1 MNRPVLVHGLLLGL
15 ALVAAYFV
23 WTRDPSTSEDEIPI
37 LSVRSGLD
45 RVVYSAPE
53 RTVEIN
59 RKKDDQGSYYWIR
72 AEKVEE
78 KPVTPPKPPAPPAK
92 PDAGP
97 AAKPAGDKDKNAKPT
112 AAKPAD
118 GGPAAAAK
126 PDAGPPAKPA
136 KTKVRKVQ
144 EFKGNKAAEDLMK
157 ALSNLA
163 AIRSLGA
170 VEPDKLKAFELEK
183 SEKTLTLVT
192 GSSPRT
198 LIVGGN
204 TYGNMDVYIQDK
216 QDKRVY
222 VVRPRQL
229 QDLQY
234 AEFRLVDRDLHAFP
248 GADVERAMIST
259 GKAKKTLVQQNR
271 RDPANAFWADEA
283 APEKRKEF
291 YRNFMGKLLRLQAV
305 EYVPPKQKPDN
316 LTEILAVTYQV
327 TGGKR
332 GFLRLFRRDTGAKLP
347 VPTATP
353 TPGEEKEY
361 YAVTDN
367 TRGQVKLSSRLADEI
382 ARDIDNLMKD

>member
-23 WTRDPSTSEDEIPI
+23 WTREPSTSEDEIPI

-53 RTVEIN
+53 RTVEITH
-59 RKKDDQGSYYWIR
+59 KKDDQGYYYWIR
-72 AEKVEE
+72 AETVEE
-78 KPVTPPKPPAPPAK
+78 KRVEPPKPPTPAK

-97 AAKPAGDKDKNAKPT
+97 PSPTKPTEAKPADKN
-112 AAKPAD
+112 AKPAD
-118 GGPAAAAK
+118 GGPAAAK
-126 PDAGPPAKPA
+126 PDTGPPAKPA
-136 KTKVRKVQ
+136 ITVVRKVQ

-157 ALSNLA
+157 ALSNMT
-163 AIRSLGA
+163 AIRSLGM
-170 VEPDKLKAFELEK
+170 VEPAKLEAFELAK

-204 TYGNMDVYIQDK
+204 TFGNMDVYIQDK

-234 AEFRLVDRDLHAFP
+234 AEFRLVDRQLHPFP
-248 GADVERAMIST
+248 GADVERAMIAT

-271 RDPANAFWADEA
+271 RDPANAYWADEA

-291 YRNFMGKLLRLQAV
+291 YRNFMGKLLRLQAL
-305 EYVPPKQKPDN
+305 EYVPPKTKPDN

-327 TGGKR
+327 VGGKR
-332 GFLRLFRRDTGAKLP
+332 GFLRLFRRDTAAKLP
-347 VPTATP
+347 VPA
-353 TPGEEKEY
+353 PGAPGGEKEY